1 MSNPNAHIINDRY
14 ELVQRIGRGGMA
26 DVFLGRDLLLDRDVA
41 VKVLFPEHAVDPN
54 FVERFRREAQS
65 VAGLNHPNIVGVYD
79 WGQTGNTY
87 FMAMEFVKGRTLAE
101 ALKRQGRM
109 TAKSAAGVAAAIA
122 NALAYAHRNNVVHR
136 DIKPANIL
144 MGDDGAIKVVDFG
157 IARALDAGH
166 DSGLTQDGA
175 VMGTATYFS
184 PEQAKGE
191 GLDLRSD
198 LYSLGIVLYE
208 LVSGQPPFAGESA
221 LATAYKQV
229 NEDATRLKTLVADIP
244 MALEAIVAKCM
255 AKDPIIRYAS
265 AEQLRDDL
273 RRFIAG
279 EPTLAVDEARQRA
292 GKPPLGP
299 ANFNEA
305 TTVMAPIN
313 GDSGASA
320 PAASAP
326 AADPNATA
334 LMPATMAP
342 VETLPDYEDDGP
354 SKRSYIIA
362 AVAAG
367 GVILAAV
374 LYLVF
379 SMGGNGGVTVPN
391 LQGVGCLTAKTTLE
405 TAKFTVALSPAT
417 TVCDDT
423 AIVETQ
429 SPVGGDT
436 ANSGDIITLAFFAA
450 KVEVPPLLGLTEE
463 AARAAVE
470 GAGFVFVKAADVID
484 KTYALGQVAVQVP
497 GGRTLLA
504 KGDTVTVNISGGT
517 GQMAVP
523 NVVVGQTTAAAQ
535 TFLQGEPYK
544 FVVTV
549 SEEASATVPK
559 GVVVRTEPIAGTLV
573 DAGAPVT
580 IFVSSGPAPVAMP
593 TVKGLAEADAS
604 VRLTT
609 LGLGVEVDYVD
620 VAADNANVGK
630 VISQGTAAGTM
641 VTPGTKIVLTVGR
654 APAAPVAPPAG

>member
-1 MSNPNAHIINDRY
+1 MSNPSAHIINDRY
-14 ELVQRIGRGGMA
+14 ELVRRIGRGGMA

-87 FMAMEFVKGRTLAE
+87 FMAMEFVQGRTLAE

-109 TAKSAAGVAAAIA
+109 TAKSAANVAAAIA

-229 NEDATRLKTLVADIP
+229 NEDATRLKNLVADVP

-255 AKDPIIRYAS
+255 AKDPAIRYDS

-273 RRFIAG
+273 RRFINN
-279 EPTLAVDEARQRA
+279 EPTLAVDEARHRA

-299 ANFNEA
+299 DNFNEA
-305 TTVMAPIN
+305 TTVMSPVN
-313 GDSGASA
+313 GGFGAK
-320 PAASAP
+320 
-326 AADPNATA
+326 DPNATA
-334 LMPATMAP
+334 VLPQTKIMPATMAP
-342 VETLPDYEDDGP
+342 VETLPDYEDDTP
-354 SKRSYIIA
+354 NKRGYIIG

-367 GVILAAV
+367 VVMIAAV
-374 LYLVF
+374 VFLVF
-379 SMGGNGGVTVPN
+379 SMGGSSGITVPN
-391 LQGVGCLTAKTTLE
+391 LKGVGCATAKTTLE
-405 TAKFTVALSPAT
+405 ASKFTVALSPVE

-423 AIVETQ
+423 ALVETQ
-429 SPVGGDT
+429 SPLGGDT
-436 ANSGDIITLAFFAA
+436 ASQGEIITLAFSAV
-450 KVEVPPLLGLTEE
+450 KTEVPPLLGLTED

-470 GAGFVFVKAADVID
+470 AAGFIFLKGADVID

-497 GGRTLLA
+497 GGRTMLA
-504 KGDTVTVNISGGT
+504 KGQTVNVNISGGT

-523 NVVVGQTTAAAQ
+523 NVVVGQTTEAAQ
-535 TFLQGEPYK
+535 TFLQGVPYK

-549 SEEASATVPK
+549 TEEASATVLK
-559 GVVVRTEPIAGTLV
+559 GVVIRTEPVAGTLV
-573 DAGAPVT
+573 DAASPVT
-580 IFVSSGPAPVAMP
+580 IFISTGPLPVAMP
-593 TVKGLAEADAS
+593 TVKGLVEADAS
-604 VRLTT
+604 ARLTA

-620 VAADNANVGK
+620 VAPDNVNVGK
-630 VISQGTAAGTM
+630 VISQGTATGTM

-654 APAAPVAPPAG
+654 ATAAAPVAPPAG